1 MNVGQAHLLDDIIS
15 LLELDGMREPG
26 QSIFE
31 RMTLSYTLG
40 HFHGLYDSM
49 AKATEGEEL

>member
-1 MNVGQAHLLDDIIS
+1 MSVGQAHLLDDIIS
-15 LLELDGMREPG
+15 LLEMDGPQEPG

-31 RMTLSYTLG
+31 KIALSYTLG

-49 AKATEGEEL
+49 VEATAGEEL

>member
-15 LLELDGMREPG
+15 LLEMDGLQDPG

-31 RMTLSYTLG
+31 KMTLSYTLG

-49 AKATEGEEL
+49 VEATAGEEL